1 MRSSP
6 FNAKGLRQ
14 TSFAGVEVMPLLG
27 EDEAGGP
34 KLEIPDK

>member
-14 TSFAGVEVMPLLG
+14 TSFAGVEVMPLLD
-27 EDEAGGP
+27 EDDAAARS
-34 KLEIPDK
+34 LDIPDK